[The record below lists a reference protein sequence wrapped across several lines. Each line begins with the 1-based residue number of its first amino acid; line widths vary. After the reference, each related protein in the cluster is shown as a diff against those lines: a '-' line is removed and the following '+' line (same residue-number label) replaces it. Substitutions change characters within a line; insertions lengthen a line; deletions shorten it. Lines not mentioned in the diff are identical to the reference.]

1 MYLTKI
7 KPSSIKKNNFFEVH
21 LLQFHV
27 SSYFIFSKH
36 ANLNRDVSLSIYFFR
51 RKKPCTVAALDNL
64 ELLRINVISK
74 KQKQSAIK
82 IFDANLADYRRNA
95 SDY

>member
-27 SSYFIFSKH
+27 SKH